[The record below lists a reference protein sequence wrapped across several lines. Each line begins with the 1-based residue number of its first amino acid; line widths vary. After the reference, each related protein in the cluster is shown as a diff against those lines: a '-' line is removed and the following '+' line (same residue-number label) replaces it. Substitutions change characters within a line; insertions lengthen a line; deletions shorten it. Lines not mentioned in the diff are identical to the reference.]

1 MSQAT
6 GREGDFAAPLIV
18 SRGETTR
25 RGRRRSRKTG
35 QIVAYV
41 GLTGG
46 AAVMVLPFFWMIST
60 SLTARGM
67 EFQVPPQWIPDPI
80 VWSNYTEAIF
90 KSGLPFPRFFVNT
103 VIITSFN
110 MVGVIFSAS
119 FAGFGFARL
128 RFPGRNAIFV
138 LVLATM
144 MLPGII
150 MLIPTYLLF
159 KTIGWVD
166 TWLPLIVPSFLGG
179 GAFYV
184 FLFRQFFM
192 GLPMEMD
199 EAARIDGASTWHIYA
214 LIALPL
220 STPALIS
227 VGIFTFLNSWNN
239 FLDALIYLNSIEKM
253 TLAIGLLAFKGVRQ
267 SDWNL
272 MMAAAT
278 VMIVPVLALFFV
290 TQRYFVRGIVMSG
303 LSGR

>member
-1 MSQAT
+1 M
-6 GREGDFAAPLIV
+6 
-18 SRGETTR
+18 R
-25 RGRRRSRKTG
+25 RVALP
-35 QIVAYV
+35 IAAYV
-41 GLTGG
+41 CLVAG
-46 AAVMVLPFFWMIST
+46 AVILALPFFWMLST

-67 EFQVPPQWIPDPI
+67 EFQVPPQWVPRPV
-80 VWSNYTEAIF
+80 VWGNYHEAMF
-90 KSGLPFPRFFVNT
+90 ESGLPFPRFFLNT
-103 VIITSFN
+103 VIITVSS
-110 MVGVIFSAS
+110 MVGTLLSAS

-128 RFPGRNAIFV
+128 RFPGREPLFV

-144 MLPGII
+144 MLPSIV
-150 MLIPTYLLF
+150 MLIPNYLVF

-192 GLPMEMD
+192 GLPRELD
-199 EAARIDGASTWHIYA
+199 EAARIDGASTWQIYG

-220 STPALIS
+220 ATPALIT
-227 VGIFTFLNSWNN
+227 VGIFTFLNNWNN
-239 FLDALIYLNSIEKM
+239 FLDALIYLNSVEKM

-267 SDWNL
+267 NDWNL

-278 VMIVPVLALFFV
+278 IMIIPVLILFF
-290 TQRYFVRGIVMSG
+290 TAQRYFVRGIIMSG

>member
-1 MSQAT
+1 MSQAAP
-6 GREGDFAAPLIV
+6 RESQLLAPFSTAGSV
-18 SRGETTR
+18 SA
-25 RGRRRSRKTG
+25 RRRRPSRAAG
-35 QIVAYV
+35 MVVAYV
-41 GLTGG
+41 GLTVGSI
-46 AAVMVLPFFWMIST
+46 VMALPFLWMLST

-67 EFQVPPQWIPDPI
+67 EFQVPPQWIPNPI
-80 VWSNYTEAIF
+80 VWGNYPEAIF
-90 KSGLPFPRFFVNT
+90 SSGLPFPRFFVNT
-103 VIITSFN
+103 VIITLFN
-110 MVGVIFSAS
+110 MVGVIFSSS

-128 RFPGRNAIFV
+128 RFPGRNVIFV

-144 MLPGII
+144 MLPGIV
-150 MLIPTYLLF
+150 MLIPTYILF

-199 EAARIDGASTWHIYA
+199 EAARIDGASTWQIYA
-214 LIALPL
+214 RVALPL
-220 STPALIS
+220 SGPALIT

-267 SDWNL
+267 NDWNL

-278 VMIVPVLALFFV
+278 IMILPVLALFFAA
-290 TQRYFVRGIVMSG
+290 QRYFVRGIVMSG

>member
-1 MSQAT
+1 
-6 GREGDFAAPLIV
+6 
-18 SRGETTR
+18 
-25 RGRRRSRKTG
+25 
-35 QIVAYV
+35 
-41 GLTGG
+41 
-46 AAVMVLPFFWMIST
+46 MVLPFLWMLST

-67 EFQVPPQWIPDPI
+67 EFQVPPRWIPDPI
-80 VWSNYTEAIF
+80 VWGNYAEAIF
-90 KSGLPFPRFFVNT
+90 RSGLPFPRFFVNT
-103 VIITSFN
+103 VIITLLN
-110 MVGVIFSAS
+110 MVGVIFSSS

-128 RFPGRNAIFV
+128 RFPGRGVIFV

-144 MLPGII
+144 MLPGIV
-150 MLIPTYLLF
+150 MLIPTYILF

-192 GLPMEMD
+192 GLPLEMD
-199 EAARIDGASTWHIYA
+199 EAARIDGASTWQIYA

-220 STPALIS
+220 SFPALIT

-239 FLDALIYLNSIEKM
+239 FLEALIYLNSIEKM

-278 VMIVPVLALFFV
+278 IMILPVLAMFFAA
-290 TQRYFVRGIVMSG
+290 QRYFVRGIVMSG

>member
-1 MSQAT
+1 
-6 GREGDFAAPLIV
+6 L
-18 SRGETTR
+18 
-25 RGRRRSRKTG
+25 
-35 QIVAYV
+35 VA
-41 GLTGG
+41 G
-46 AAVMVLPFFWMIST
+46 AVILALPFFWMLST

-67 EFQVPPQWIPDPI
+67 EFQVPPQWVPRPV
-80 VWSNYTEAIF
+80 VWGNYHEAMF
-90 KSGLPFPRFFVNT
+90 ESGLPFPRFFLNT
-103 VIITSFN
+103 VIITVSS
-110 MVGVIFSAS
+110 MVGTLLSAS

-128 RFPGRNAIFV
+128 RFPGREPLFV

-144 MLPGII
+144 MLPSIV
-150 MLIPTYLLF
+150 MLIPNYLVF

-192 GLPMEMD
+192 GLPRELD
-199 EAARIDGASTWHIYA
+199 EAARIDGASTWQIYG

-220 STPALIS
+220 ATPALIT
-227 VGIFTFLNSWNN
+227 VGIFTFLNNWNN
-239 FLDALIYLNSIEKM
+239 FLDALIYLNSVEKM

-267 SDWNL
+267 NDWNL

-278 VMIVPVLALFFV
+278 IMIIPVLILFF
-290 TQRYFVRGIVMSG
+290 TAQRYFVRGIIMSG

>member
-1 MSQAT
+1 MSQAAQ
-6 GREGDFAAPLIV
+6 RERGLVAPFATSGSASV
-18 SRGETTR
+18 Q
-25 RGRRRSRKTG
+25 RRRPTRVAGT
-35 QIVAYV
+35 IVAYV
-41 GLTGG
+41 GL
-46 AAVMVLPFFWMIST
+46 AAGSIVMALPFLWMLST
-60 SLTARGM
+60 SLTARGL
-67 EFQVPPQWIPDPI
+67 EFQVPPQWIPNPV
-80 VWSNYTEAIF
+80 VWGNYGEAVF
-90 KSGLPFPRFFVNT
+90 GSGLPFPRFFVNT
-103 VIITSFN
+103 VIITLFN
-110 MVGVIFSAS
+110 IVGVIFSSS

-128 RFPGRNAIFV
+128 RFPGRNVIFV

-144 MLPGII
+144 MLPGIV
-150 MLIPTYLLF
+150 MLIPTYILF

-192 GLPMEMD
+192 GLPIEMD
-199 EAARIDGASTWHIYA
+199 EAARIDGASTWQIYA
-214 LIALPL
+214 LVALPL
-220 STPALIS
+220 SVPALIT

-239 FLDALIYLNSIEKM
+239 FLEALIYLNSIEKM

-278 VMIVPVLALFFV
+278 IMILPVMVIFFAA
-290 TQRYFVRGIVMSG
+290 QRYFVRGIVMSG